1 MAKPKTKSELIEAAT
16 TNYENLLEMIANR
29 TEEEKSREYD
39 FSGDEGKKE
48 AHWQRDRNLR
58 DVLMHLYEWHQLLLN
73 WLKNC
78 DNEQKRP
85 FLPEGYNWRTYGAM
99 NVAFWE
105 KNQGVSE
112 EEALRRLEESHHQ
125 VMQALGTF
133 SDEELFTKGFYPW
146 VGGSSIGGYF
156 ISNTSS
162 HYAWAIKKMKAH
174 KKNCRH

>member
-1 MAKPKTKSELIEAAT
+1 M
-16 TNYENLLEMIANR
+16 
-29 TEEEKSREYD
+29 
-39 FSGDEGKKE
+39 
-48 AHWQRDRNLR
+48 
-58 DVLMHLYEWHQLLLN
+58 
-73 WLKNC
+73 
-78 DNEQKRP
+78 
-85 FLPEGYNWRTYGAM
+85 PEGYNWRTYGAM

-105 KNQGVSE
+105 KNQDVSE

-156 ISNTSS
+156 ISNTSG
-162 HYAWAIKKMKAH
+162 HYAWAIKKIKAH

>member
-1 MAKPKTKSELIEAAT
+1 MAKPKTKAELIEAAT
-16 TNYENLLEMIANR
+16 INYENLLEMIANR

-39 FSGDEGKKE
+39 FSDDDKKKE
-48 AHWQRDRNLR
+48 AHWKRDRNLR
-58 DVLMHLYEWHQLLLN
+58 DVLMHLYEWQQLLLN
-73 WLKNC
+73 WLKNR
-78 DNEQKRP
+78 DDDKSRP

-105 KNQGVSE
+105 KNQDVSE

-125 VMQALGTF
+125 VMKALGIF
-133 SDEELFTKGFYPW
+133 SDEELFTKSFYPW

>member
-1 MAKPKTKSELIEAAT
+1 MAKPKTKAELIEAAT

-73 WLKNC
+73 WLKNR
-78 DNEQKRP
+78 DNEQNRP

-105 KNQGVSE
+105 KNQDISE

-133 SDEELFTKGFYPW
+133 SDEELFTKSFYPW
-146 VGGSSIGGYF
+146 VGGAASAGISSA
-156 ISNTSS
+156 TP
-162 HYAWAIKKMKAH
+162 AAITH
-174 KKNCRH
+174 GRSRR

>member
-1 MAKPKTKSELIEAAT
+1 MAKPTTKAELIEAAT

-39 FSGDEGKKE
+39 FSDDDKKKE
-48 AHWQRDRNLR
+48 AHWKRDRNLR
-58 DVLMHLYEWHQLLLN
+58 DVLMHLYEWQQLLLN
-73 WLKNC
+73 WLKNR
-78 DNEQKRP
+78 DDDKSRP
-85 FLPEGYNWRTYGAM
+85 FLPECYNWRTYGAM
-99 NVAFWE
+99 NVEFYE
-105 KNQGVSE
+105 RNQDVSE

-133 SDEELFTKGFYPW
+133 SDEELFTKSFYPW

>member
-1 MAKPKTKSELIEAAT
+1 MQGRCRSICADGFVRKRELGFYGQI
-16 TNYENLLEMIANR
+16 
-29 TEEEKSREYD
+29 
-39 FSGDEGKKE
+39 
-48 AHWQRDRNLR
+48 W
-58 DVLMHLYEWHQLLLN
+58 
-73 WLKNC
+73 KNGI
-78 DNEQKRP
+78 
-85 FLPEGYNWRTYGAM
+85 LPEGYNWRTYGAM

-105 KNQGVSE
+105 KNQDVSE

-125 VMQALGTF
+125 VMRALETF

>member
-1 MAKPKTKSELIEAAT
+1 MVKPKTKSELIEAAT

-85 FLPEGYNWRTYGAM
+85 FLPEGYNW
-99 NVAFWE
+99 
-105 KNQGVSE
+105 
-112 EEALRRLEESHHQ
+112 
-125 VMQALGTF
+125 
-133 SDEELFTKGFYPW
+133 
-146 VGGSSIGGYF
+146 
-156 ISNTSS
+156 
-162 HYAWAIKKMKAH
+162 
-174 KKNCRH
+174 

>member
-1 MAKPKTKSELIEAAT
+1 MAKPKTKAELIEAAT

-73 WLKNC
+73 WLKNR

-85 FLPEGYNWRTYGAM
+85 FLPEGYNWQTYGAM

-105 KNQGVSE
+105 KNQDVSE
-112 EEALRRLEESHHQ
+112 EEALAKFKASHQQAMRALE
-125 VMQALGTF
+125 TF
-133 SDEELFTKGFYPW
+133 SDEELFTKSFYPW

>member
-1 MAKPKTKSELIEAAT
+1 MAKPKTKAELIEAAT

-39 FSGDEGKKE
+39 FSGDDRKKE
-48 AHWQRDRNLR
+48 AHWKRDRNLR
-58 DVLMHLYEWHQLLLN
+58 DVLMHLYEWQQLLLN
-73 WLKNC
+73 WLKNQ
-78 DNEQKRP
+78 D
-85 FLPEGYNWRTYGAM
+85 
-99 NVAFWE
+99 
-105 KNQGVSE
+105 VSE

-133 SDEELFTKGFYPW
+133 SDEELFTKSFYPW

>member
-1 MAKPKTKSELIEAAT
+1 MAKPKTKAELIEAAT

-39 FSGDEGKKE
+39 FSGDDKKKE
-48 AHWQRDRNLR
+48 AHWKRDR
-58 DVLMHLYEWHQLLLN
+58 N
-73 WLKNC
+73 WLKNR
-78 DNEQKRP
+78 DDEQNRP

-99 NVAFWE
+99 NVEFYE
-105 KNQGVSE
+105 RNQDVSE
-112 EEALRRLEESHHQ
+112 EEALARFKASHQQAMRVLE
-125 VMQALGTF
+125 TF
-133 SDEELFTKGFYPW
+133 SDEELFTKSFYPW